1 MNTPEYIVLMAEY
14 NAAMNRKV
22 YDAAATLPH
31 AELIADRKAFFGSI
45 LGTLNHLL
53 AGDTIWLKRFAS
65 HPAVF
70 PALQVMHDLPLPA
83 GGLTHSFGEDLA
95 ALRQHRLHRDGVIS
109 QWAAQIRADD
119 LLLPLEY
126 RSTRGDVY
134 RKNLG
139 AVIAHF
145 FNHQTH
151 HRGQVSTLLTQA
163 GVDIGVTDLLLWVPD
178 ETA

>member
-1 MNTPEYIVLMAEY
+1 MAEY
-14 NAAMNRKV
+14 NAAMNRSV
-22 YDAAATLPH
+22 YQAAATLPQG
-31 AELIADRKAFFGSI
+31 ELAADRKAFFGSI

-65 HPAVF
+65 HPARF
-70 PALQVMHDLPLPA
+70 PALQVMHEVPLPT
-83 GGLTHSFGEDLA
+83 GGLTHNFGDDLPSLLA
-95 ALRQHRLHRDGVIS
+95 HRQHRDSVIS

-119 LLLPLEY
+119 LVLPLEY
-126 RSTRGDVY
+126 RSTSGHVY
-134 RKNLG
+134 RKDLG

-178 ETA
+178 EAE

>member
-1 MNTPEYIVLMAEY
+1 MSTPESIVLMAAY
-14 NAAMNRKV
+14 NASMNQKL
-22 YDAAATLPH
+22 YAAAAQLSH
-31 AELIADRKAFFGSI
+31 AELAADRKAFFGSI

-53 AGDTIWLKRFAS
+53 AGDTIWLKRFAA
-65 HPAVF
+65 HPAGF
-70 PALQVMHDLPLPA
+70 PALQVMHDVPLPA

-119 LLLPLEY
+119 LLLPLES

-134 RKNLG
+134 RKDLG
-139 AVIAHF
+139 AVITHF

-163 GVDIGVTDLLLWVPD
+163 GVDIGVTDLIVMVP
-178 ETA
+178 EEM